1 MFDAQT
7 LALMILV
14 PALSRT
20 GPDAYSD
27 VVARARRVYDR
38 GTRCD
43 RAHETAHF
51 LHAEQRRLRPG
62 HAVFYLG
69 QGRAVAVREPAVRL
83 SEVAGTVPVS
93 ARGSRYTLTFY
104 TNGRH
109 WESTPTY
116 VLDEAYAYLHDNR
129 VRLDD
134 LRRGIP
140 NGGRGIETPA
150 DALPEFVAYAAAL
163 ACVVRERDPTRYRD
177 PRFRLAFSAYVAEA
191 RLLYL
196 ESLKYR
202 DTYTTAHAHI
212 AEALRRDP
220 ACEPLRAV
228 LREVCAGAWLTP

>member
-14 PALSRT
+14 PALSQA

-51 LHAEQRRLRPG
+51 LHAEQRLLRPG

-69 QGRAVAVREPAVRL
+69 HGRAVAVREPAVRL
-83 SEVAGTVPVS
+83 SDVARAVPVS
-93 ARGSRYTLTFY
+93 ARGSRYTLTFA
-104 TNGRH
+104 TNGRY

-134 LRRGIP
+134 LRRGVP
-140 NGGRGIETPA
+140 NGGRGFETPA
-150 DALPEFVAYAAAL
+150 DALPEFAAYALSLAA
-163 ACVVRERDPTRYRD
+163 AVRERDPARYAD
-177 PRFRLAFSAYVAEA
+177 PRFRLSIRIYVTEA
-191 RLLYL
+191 QDLYR
-196 ESLKYR
+196 ESMR
-202 DTYTTAHAHI
+202 HRETCTTAHASI
-212 AEALRRDP
+212 ADALRASPD
-220 ACEPLRAV
+220 CETLRAV
-228 LREVCAGAWLTP
+228 LREVCAGAWLKD